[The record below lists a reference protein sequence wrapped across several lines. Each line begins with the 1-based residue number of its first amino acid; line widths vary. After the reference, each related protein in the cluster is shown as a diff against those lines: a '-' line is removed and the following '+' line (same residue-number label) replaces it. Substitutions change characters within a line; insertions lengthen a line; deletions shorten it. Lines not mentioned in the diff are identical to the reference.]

1 MARDWSIPRVEEVAN
16 TGPEWLF
23 SLLEPL
29 DEDTRMIVLMIM
41 WRVWHVRNEITH
53 EKKPPPTEASR
64 RFLQGYINS
73 LLCIKQHPGADM
85 EKGKMVVRGPQQR
98 PPTRAA
104 PKEDRRWI
112 PPGRATTK
120 LNTDGSFDP
129 ATGSAGGGM
138 ILRDERGN
146 IIFTACRELRACDNA
161 LAAELAA
168 CKEGLDLA
176 LHRTDR
182 PIAVEMDSAEAVS
195 MCTAASIDRSVHR
208 SIIHEIKRLAETE
221 GRKVSFSH
229 CSRSQNK
236 VSHELASYGRRTP
249 RTAVWFHSGTDA
261 VVTLVMAEMPP

>member
-1 MARDWSIPRVEEVAN
+1 MARDRNIPRVEEVAN

-29 DEDTRMIVLMIM
+29 DEDTRMIVLMTL

-73 LLCIKQHPGADM
+73 LLCIKQHPKADM
-85 EKGKMVVRGPQQR
+85 EKGKMVVLGPQQR
-98 PPTRAA
+98 SAARAA

-112 PPGRATTK
+112 PPGRASTK
-120 LNTDGSFDP
+120 LNTDGSYVP
-129 ATGSAGGGM
+129 ATGASGGGM
-138 ILRDERGN
+138 ILRDDLGQ
-146 IIFTACRELRACDNA
+146 IIFTTCRELRTCDNA
-161 LAAELAA
+161 LAAELEA

-182 PIAVEMDSAEAVS
+182 PTVVEMDSLEAVA

-208 SIIHEIKRLAETE
+208 SLVQDIKRLAATE
-221 GRKVSFSH
+221 GRKVHFSH
-229 CSRSQNK
+229 RSRSQNK

-249 RTAVWFHSGTDA
+249 VLLYGSIQER
-261 VVTLVMAEMPP
+261 MPL